1 VVDIRIMRER
11 CVACGDCV
19 DLCPQ
24 SGPGREFP
32 VLVVDES
39 GEVSVASS
47 EGCIACFSCCEFC
60 RSAAITITNAE
71 GGLDGQPDIY
81 PTRPTSRII

>member
-1 VVDIRIMRER
+1 MADIRIMRER

-24 SGPGREFP
+24 SGAGHELP
-32 VLVVDES
+32 VLVADDS
-39 GEVSVASS
+39 GEVRVANS

-60 RSAAITITNAE
+60 RSSAITITSAE
-71 GGLDGQPDIY
+71 AFQDGQPDIY
-81 PTRPTSRII
+81 PTRPASRII